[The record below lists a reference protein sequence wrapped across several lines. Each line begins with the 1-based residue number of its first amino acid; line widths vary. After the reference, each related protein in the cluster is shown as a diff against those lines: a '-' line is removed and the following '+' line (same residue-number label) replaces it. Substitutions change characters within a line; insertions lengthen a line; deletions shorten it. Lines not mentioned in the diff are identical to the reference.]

1 MASLRENRLLCYSLL
16 AAVTMVFLLA
26 SGLMPELSEYLE
38 VVEFPSEVTIVTYIQ
53 ILIAKLISLTLHLIT
68 DKSPIVLLE

>member
-38 VVEFPSEVTIVTYIQ
+38 VVEFPSEVTIVT
-53 ILIAKLISLTLHLIT
+53 
-68 DKSPIVLLE
+68 

>member
-26 SGLMPELSEYLE
+26 SGLMPELSEFLE
-38 VVEFPSEVTIVTYIQ
+38 VIEFPSEVTM
-53 ILIAKLISLTLHLIT
+53 AM
-68 DKSPIVLLE
+68 

>member
-26 SGLMPELSEYLE
+26 SGLMPELSQFLE
-38 VVEFPSEVTIVTYIQ
+38 VVEFPSEVTMEIVFLYNC
-53 ILIAKLISLTLHLIT
+53 
-68 DKSPIVLLE
+68 VLVINTCKYALVINIY